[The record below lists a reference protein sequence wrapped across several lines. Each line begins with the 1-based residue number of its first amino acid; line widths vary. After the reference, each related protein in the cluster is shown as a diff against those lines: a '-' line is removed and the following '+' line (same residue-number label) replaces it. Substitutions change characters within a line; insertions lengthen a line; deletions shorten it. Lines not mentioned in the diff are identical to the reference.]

1 MKKTILS
8 LFVGLAFLSSCTEPE
23 SNSNVALNNNVD
35 SVSFAIGS
43 SYGGNIN
50 RQLVNLGDTNLN
62 YDAMVF
68 GFTQALKEQ
77 DLTIDDELGNKII
90 TDYMK
95 MKDEDKRQADKAKY
109 AGNVS
114 VGEAFFAENKNKDG
128 VSETASGLQ
137 YEVITMGEG
146 ESPIDGDRVRVHYEG
161 TLLDGQVFDSS
172 YERGESTVFPI
183 NRVIPGWTEGLKLM
197 PVGSK
202 FIFYIPY
209 DLAYN
214 ENPPPGTIIEP
225 FSTLVFTVELIEIE
239 K

>member
-1 MKKTILS
+1 MKKTIFILFAGIAVLS
-8 LFVGLAFLSSCTEPE
+8 ACTNSE
-23 SNSNVALNNNVD
+23 SNSSASLDSNVD
-35 SVSFAIGS
+35 SVSFAIGA

-50 RQLVNLGDTNLN
+50 RQLKSLGDTNLN
-62 YDAMVF
+62 YDAMIV

-77 DLTIDDELGNKII
+77 DLLISDELGNEII

-95 MKDEDKRQADKAKY
+95 MKDEEKRKEDIAKY
-109 AGNVS
+109 SGNVS
-114 VGEAFFAENKNKDG
+114 VSEAFFNENRGVDG
-128 VSETASGLQ
+128 VVETESGLQ
-137 YEVITMGEG
+137 YKVITMGEG
-146 ESPIDGDRVRVHYEG
+146 ELPIDGDQVRVNYEG
-161 TLLDGQVFDSS
+161 ALLDGQVFDSS

-202 FIFYIPY
+202 FTFYIPAN
-209 DLAYN
+209 LAYN

-225 FSTLVFTVELIEIE
+225 YSTLVFTVELIAIE